1 MKSKG
6 WGAVSRDLLALGPAE
21 TAEPVDALRST
32 PEYPPEPAP
41 GPLPESTPPAGEP
54 PPGPADNAWSW
65 PRQRAPRIFAIVIV
79 VTFAVVSA
87 AYVHLVAATDRPS
100 GIGTRRP
107 AYPSGAPSHRGA
119 AGSAAPSAG
128 SFDHFGPA
136 PTRSDAAV
144 PSDPPDAST
153 PSDQPVPS
161 TQPPADPSDPADPPA
176 IPVDPVGTDDP
187 APPELTA
194 TVATSIRLLP
204 PGYVGQVTVWNIGD
218 TTAVG
223 WQVSLSIGGHA
234 RVSAASGVGF
244 QQVGTVVT
252 FAPADTIL
260 RIQPGHAVRFQF
272 RVRGIRADTPTNCLI
287 NGVPC

>member
-1 MKSKG
+1 
-6 WGAVSRDLLALGPAE
+6 
-21 TAEPVDALRST
+21 
-32 PEYPPEPAP
+32 
-41 GPLPESTPPAGEP
+41 LPESAPTAGEP

-87 AYVHLVAATDRPS
+87 GYVHLVAVADRPS
-100 GIGTRRP
+100 GIGTHRP
-107 AYPSGAPSHRGA
+107 AYPSGAPSHRGG
-119 AGSAAPSAG
+119 AGPAVPSAR

-136 PTRSDAAV
+136 PTRPDAGL

-161 TQPPADPSDPADPPA
+161 TEPPADPADPADPPA
-176 IPVDPVGTDDP
+176 IPVDPVGTDEP

-204 PGYVGQVTVWNIGD
+204 PGYVGQVTVWNIGG

-252 FAPADTIL
+252 FAPGDAIL

-272 RVRGIRADTPTNCLI
+272 RVRGIRASAPTNCLV

>member
-1 MKSKG
+1 MFA
-6 WGAVSRDLLALGPAE
+6 AVS
-21 TAEPVDALRST
+21 
-32 PEYPPEPAP
+32 
-41 GPLPESTPPAGEP
+41 AG
-54 PPGPADNAWSW
+54 
-65 PRQRAPRIFAIVIV
+65 
-79 VTFAVVSA
+79 
-87 AYVHLVAATDRPS
+87 YVHLVAAANRPS
-100 GIGTRRP
+100 GIGTHHP

-119 AGSAAPSAG
+119 AGPAVPSAR
-128 SFDHFGPA
+128 SFDHLGPA
-136 PTRSDAAV
+136 PTRPDTGL

-161 TQPPADPSDPADPPA
+161 TQPPADPDDPADPPA
-176 IPVDPVGTDDP
+176 IPVDPVDTDQP

-194 TVATSIRLLP
+194 TIATSLLLLP
-204 PGYVGQVTVWNIGD
+204 PGYVGQVTVSNTGGS
-218 TTAVG
+218 TAVG

-252 FAPADTIL
+252 FAPGDAIL

-272 RVRGIRADTPTNCLI
+272 RVRGIRADAPTNCLI